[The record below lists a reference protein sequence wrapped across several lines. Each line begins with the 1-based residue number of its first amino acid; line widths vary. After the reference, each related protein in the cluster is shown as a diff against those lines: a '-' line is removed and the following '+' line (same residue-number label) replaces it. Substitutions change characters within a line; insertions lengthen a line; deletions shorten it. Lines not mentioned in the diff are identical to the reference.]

1 MRKLLISIVL
11 VVGLLGCSTLGYKQA
26 QLADV
31 AWSEMCTLLE
41 TEEIGYLCKRVQP
54 PLVVYEIMRPGLM
67 GYYDGGD
74 TVYIRQ
80 GLSFDEQLEVL
91 IHEDVHYLHAQL
103 QIVEIPG
110 PAIEVCWSE
119 NEAWYIEGLWS
130 GTDNSKWWRQY
141 PYCWEWYADE
151 QYLMEL
157 GSLYNIINGLV
168 DNIIFETIE

>member
-11 VVGLLGCSTLGYKQA
+11 VVGLLGCSTLGHKQA
-26 QLADV
+26 QLPDT
-31 AWSEMCTLLE
+31 AWREMCTLLE

-54 PLVVYEIMRPGLM
+54 PEVVYEVMEGGLM

-74 TVYIRQ
+74 TIYVRK
-80 GLSFDEQLEVL
+80 GLSVRDTMEVL

-130 GTDNSKWWRQY
+130 GNDNSKWWRVY

-151 QYLMEL
+151 QYIRDL
-157 GSLYNIINGLV
+157 GVLYNFVNEKV
-168 DNIIFETIE
+168 DEIMIGE